1 MTVLVHMYLANNLGD
16 DLFIKL
22 LLERYPK
29 VEFKFLHD
37 NKKYSILDRYSNA
50 SIVLIPKLNRFH
62 FAFARFFNAKVA
74 FKLYFKQI
82 KQILNKESK
91 SSDGFLILGGSLFME
106 GKNEY
111 SKKQFYN
118 IIYDEFENKQ
128 KFIIGS
134 NFGPYRNEDYK
145 LFFRSIFSKSTDV
158 CFRDIYSYKLFSEVA
173 TVRYSPDA
181 VFELRPIS
189 HNKEKKSVGFIPIS
203 LKNRPELS
211 EHEKSYNNFFA
222 QLMLKFLENEYNVS
236 LYSFC
241 ENEGDLEAVSNIM
254 KLLGDKMDRG
264 INIVNYNG
272 ENMEFFLSQ
281 LSNDSY
287 LVCSRFH
294 SMILGLINQQNIY
307 PITYSKKMNN
317 VLEDIHFTGEY
328 TSISE
333 LSSLNVENVYNQ
345 ILDNEFDVSH
355 FLTSNDNQFR
365 ILDNYLR

>member
-1 MTVLVHMYLANNLGD
+1 MNILVHMYLANNLGD
-16 DLFIKL
+16 DLFLKV
-22 LLERYPK
+22 LLERYPNI
-29 VEFKFLHD
+29 EFKFLHD
-37 NKKYSILDRYSNA
+37 HKKYYIIDRYSNA

-62 FAFARFFNAKVA
+62 FAFARFFNTKMA
-74 FKLYFKQI
+74 FKLYFKKI
-82 KQILNKESK
+82 TQILNKERK

-111 SKKQFYN
+111 FKKQFYN
-118 IIYDEFENKQ
+118 IVYDVFENKQ

-145 LFFRSIFSKSTDV
+145 LFFKSIFSNSTDV
-158 CFRDIYSYKLFSEVA
+158 CFRDIYSYKLFSEIP

-189 HNKEKKSVGFIPIS
+189 HYKEKKSVGFIPIS
-203 LKNRPELS
+203 LRNRPELS
-211 EHEKSYNNFFA
+211 KHEDLYNNFFA

-236 LYSFC
+236 IYSFC
-241 ENEGDLEAVSNIM
+241 ENEGDIEAVSNIL
-254 KLLGDKMDRG
+254 KLLGDRMSRSV
-264 INIVNYNG
+264 NIVNYNG
-272 ENMEFFLSQ
+272 ENIEKFLSHF
-281 LSNDSY
+281 SNDNY

-307 PITYSKKMNN
+307 PVTYSKKMNN

-333 LSSLNVENVYNQ
+333 LSSLNVENVYNK

-355 FLTSNDNQFR
+355 FLASNDNQFR

>member
-22 LLERYPK
+22 LLERYPN

-37 NKKYSILDRYSNA
+37 NRKYSIIDRYSNA
-50 SIVLIPKLNRFH
+50 SLVLIPKLNRFH
-62 FAFARFFNAKVA
+62 FGFARFLNAKVA

-106 GKNEY
+106 GKKEY
-111 SKKQFYN
+111 FKKQFYN
-118 IIYDEFENKQ
+118 IVYDVFKNKP

-134 NFGPYRNEDYK
+134 NFGPYRNENYR
-145 LFFRSIFSKSTDV
+145 LFFKTIFSKSTDV
-158 CFRDIYSYKLFSEVA
+158 CLRDVDSYKLFSDIT

-181 VFELRPIS
+181 VFELRPLS
-189 HNKEKKSVGFIPIS
+189 HYKKKKSVGFIPIS
-203 LKNRPELS
+203 LRNRPELS
-211 EHEKSYNNFFA
+211 KYEDLYNNFFA

-236 LYSFC
+236 IYSFC
-241 ENEGDLEAVSNIM
+241 EKEGDIEAVSNII
-254 KLLGDKMDRG
+254 KLLGDKMHRG
-264 INIVNYNG
+264 VNIVNYNG
-272 ENMEFFLSQ
+272 ENMEDFLFHFS
-281 LSNDSY
+281 SDNY

-307 PITYSKKMNN
+307 PVTYSKKMNN
-317 VLEDIHFTGEY
+317 VLEDIHFSGEY
-328 TSISE
+328 ISISE
-333 LSSLNVENVYNQ
+333 LCSLNVENVYNK
-345 ILDNEFDVSH
+345 ILDNKFDVSH